1 MSTASSP
8 SGCARLRVPA
18 KGLFLPE
25 RMRSELVM
33 PFGEL
38 LGEKEALERAAK
50 CKRLVAVGDVV
61 SERLLTEGL
70 VPDTIVY
77 DLATKRHGAIG
88 LQSALARVP
97 GAEVRVRNPAGTI
110 MPEMVRAI
118 EDSYARKGVTKLRVD
133 GEEDLAALV
142 CAAVAPDRSCILYG
156 MPDKGIVFVKV
167 DEQVRERART
177 LMNSMEESV

>member
-18 KGLFLPE
+18 KGLILPE
-25 RMRSELVM
+25 KLRSALVM

-38 LGEKEALERAAK
+38 LEEKEALRRAGQCERI
-50 CKRLVAVGDVV
+50 VTVGDVV
-61 SERLLTEGL
+61 SERLLKEGL

-77 DLATKRHGAIG
+77 DLATKRHRTDE
-88 LQSALARVP
+88 LQAALLSVH
-97 GAEVRVRNPAGTI
+97 GAEVRVRNPAGKI

-156 MPDKGIVFVKV
+156 MPDRGIVFVKV

-177 LMNSMEESV
+177 IMNSTEESV